1 MNRIDLHGQ
10 FAIVTGGA
18 RGIGY
23 AIADRLLDSG
33 ASCCLWDRDEA
44 RLASGRAYALRQGRG
59 SHRDRRRLRTPNPS
73 TRGADATMRLNDRT
87 DILVNN
93 AGIAGPTKR
102 TWEITPEEWQAVLQV
117 NLFGVFLCCRAIV
130 PRHARAAAT
139 AGS

>member
-10 FAIVTGGA
+10 FAVVTGGA

-23 AIADRLLDSG
+23 AVADRLLDSG

-44 RLASGRAYALRQGRG
+44 RLAQAARTLSAKGAVHTIAVDVSNPESVDRA
-59 SHRDRRRLRTPNPS
+59 
-73 TRGADATMRLNDRT
+73 ADATMRLNDRT

-102 TWEITPEEWQAVLQV
+102 TWEVTPEEFQSVLQV
-117 NLFGVFLCCRAIV
+117 NLFGIFLCCRAIV
-130 PRHARAAAT
+130 PRMLEQQVRAYR
-139 AGS
+139 